1 MTEKHEERTADAT
14 MPEDVSNHVGL
25 FDRFATKASEF
36 AARAPF
42 FLLCILLVLIWAPS
56 IIWLPME
63 TWQLIINTTT
73 TIITFLMVALLQNSQ
88 TRSDQAVQH
97 KLNALAD
104 ALADLMDHL
113 VDDEGAGD
121 PAEREDLRQ
130 DTVELREAVGLE
142 HRESTTDNT
151 NGSTGAAAKRAASV

>member
-1 MTEKHEERTADAT
+1 VTEKHEERTVDAT

-25 FDRFATKASEF
+25 FDKFATKASEF

-73 TIITFLMVALLQNSQ
+73 TIITFLMVALLQNTESRNDAAIQ
-88 TRSDQAVQH
+88 Q
-97 KLNALAD
+97 KLNAIANG
-104 ALADLMDHL
+104 LADLMQHTAKEDPDSTDL
-113 VDDEGAGD
+113 DECRD
-121 PAEREDLRQ
+121 QLR
-130 DTVELREAVGLE
+130 RAVGLE
-142 HRESTTDNT
+142 DDEST
-151 NGSTGAAAKRAASV
+151 

>member
-73 TIITFLMVALLQNSQ
+73 TIITFLMVALLQNTESRNDAAIQ
-88 TRSDQAVQH
+88 Q
-97 KLNALAD
+97 KLNAIANG
-104 ALADLMDHL
+104 LADLMQHTAKEDPDSTDL
-113 VDDEGAGD
+113 DECRD
-121 PAEREDLRQ
+121 QLR
-130 DTVELREAVGLE
+130 RAVGLE
-142 HRESTTDNT
+142 DDEST
-151 NGSTGAAAKRAASV
+151 